1 MYKNAHRNFIYN
13 SLKQETIFLS
23 TEQWI
28 LKVCYIHII
37 PYSNKKKKN
46 QHCNTD
52 KHNTGESQKCY
63 NQENKPHTKYCVIY
77 LKSKYK
83 YN

>member
-37 PYSNKKKKN
+37 PYSNKKKKKT
-46 QHCNTD
+46 NTATLTNITQVNL
-52 KHNTGESQKCY
+52 KNVTIRKISHTQNT
-63 NQENKPHTKYCVIY
+63 V
-77 LKSKYK
+77 
-83 YN
+83 

>member
-37 PYSNKKKKN
+37 PYSNKKKKKKT
-46 QHCNTD
+46 NTATLTNITQVNL
-52 KHNTGESQKCY
+52 KNVTIRKISHTQNT
-63 NQENKPHTKYCVIY
+63 V
-77 LKSKYK
+77 
-83 YN
+83 

>member
-37 PYSNKKKKN
+37 PYSNKKKKKT
-46 QHCNTD
+46 NTAILTNITQVNL
-52 KHNTGESQKCY
+52 KNVTIRKISHTQNT
-63 NQENKPHTKYCVIY
+63 V
-77 LKSKYK
+77 
-83 YN
+83 